1 MCIVL
6 PLYGDGEPCRSTAIL
21 WESLRGWLLWGEG
34 PLSCLRLELQYSSRR
49 IHTVVERM
57 RAATFYILLRAVV
70 KHYGVSCS
78 GVLCVW
84 R

>member
-1 MCIVL
+1 MVMVSHAVAQQYSGN
-6 PLYGDGEPCRSTAIL
+6 LYAAGCCGEKGLFRAC
-21 WESLRGWLLWGEG
+21 GWNY
-34 PLSCLRLELQYSSRR
+34 SSSSSRR

-57 RAATFYILLRAVV
+57 RAATFYILPRAVV
-70 KHYGVSCS
+70 KHYDVSCS